1 MSGSVITCGFLATLV
16 TLVIGVTF
24 GTLGGWEPIL
34 AQSATK
40 LGSWILAGFLGII
53 AASIYTGFGFNQFLP
68 GDTLV
73 KGAIYGFLL
82 LVVILIIGAFWIPVA
97 LAAFTAPF
105 TGIILHLV
113 WGTTLA
119 FFAENWPK

>member
-1 MSGSVITCGFLATLV
+1 VSNLVITCGFLATLA

-40 LGSWILAGFLGII
+40 LGSWILAVFLGII
-53 AASIYTGFGFNQFLP
+53 AASVYTGFGFNQFLP
-68 GDTLV
+68 GTTLV

-82 LVVILIIGAFWIPVA
+82 WVVILIIGAF
-97 LAAFTAPF
+97 
-105 TGIILHLV
+105 
-113 WGTTLA
+113 
-119 FFAENWPK
+119 